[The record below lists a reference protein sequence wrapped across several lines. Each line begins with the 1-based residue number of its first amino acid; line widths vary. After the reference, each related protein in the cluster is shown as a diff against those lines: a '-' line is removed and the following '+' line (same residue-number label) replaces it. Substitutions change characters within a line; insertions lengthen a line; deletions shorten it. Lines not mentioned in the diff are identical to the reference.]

1 MLYLPGCK
9 TGKLYT
15 PASLL
20 IAERTRFVSGL
31 VTVTIAP
38 GMTAPLASRITPLMD
53 ASVCAIAGNTL
64 NRRIQSKLHR
74 HRFLIDSS
82 TKSLQEFGEKS
93 SKPTRRNTFQ
103 LTAKR
108 TRRLN

>member
-20 IAERTRFVSGL
+20 IAERTWFVAGL
-31 VTVTIAP
+31 VTVTVAP

-53 ASVCAIAGNTL
+53 PSVWASAGDTL
-64 NRRIQSKLHR
+64 NTRIQSKLHR
-74 HRFLIDSS
+74 QRSLIDSS
-82 TKSLQEFGEKS
+82 IKCVQGFAEES
-93 SKPTRRNTFQ
+93 SKGIVG
-103 LTAKR
+103 
-108 TRRLN
+108 